1 MVQHSHNS
9 CVCFS
14 NGQKTTGE
22 IESLLFSP
30 RQLCRPSNAWLLA
43 TRASKRPH
51 SVSRTRLVSL
61 QSVFLFFL
69 PNDLSSATFLIS
81 VFCACNRGYVPT
93 VFDPYYAN
101 VVVDG
106 KPIDLGIR
114 DTAGQEDYP
123 RLRPLSY
130 PQTDV
135 FIFCF
140 SLAQPTTCLFSHSN
154 ASLDIAH
161 SSPCCAQWTVSP
173 KCGIQR

>member
-1 MVQHSHNS
+1 MQTVKCLVVGDKS
-9 CVCFS
+9 V
-14 NGQKTTGE
+14 QKTAFCLTYTTGLPPKCVFVL
-22 IESLLFSP
+22 S
-30 RQLCRPSNAWLLA
+30 
-43 TRASKRPH
+43 SKRPLLNH
-51 SVSRTRLVSL
+51 LSHHC
-61 QSVFLFFL
+61 VFLA
-69 PNDLSSATFLIS
+69 P
-81 VFCACNRGYVPT
+81 NRGYVPT

-154 ASLDIAH
+154 AYTDIVH

>member
-1 MVQHSHNS
+1 MFV
-9 CVCFS
+9 FPTD
-14 NGQKTTGE
+14 KKPRE
-22 IESLLFSP
+22 IDSLLFSP
-30 RQLCRPSNAWLLA
+30 RQAHEHHQMRGRWRQERRKDRILLDVHDWFPS
-43 TRASKRPH
+43 K
-51 SVSRTRLVSL
+51 VC
-61 QSVFLFFL
+61 VFLLSCLRSPLNHLSHHCVFL
-69 PNDLSSATFLIS
+69 VP
-81 VFCACNRGYVPT
+81 NRGYVPT
-93 VFDPYYAN
+93 IFDDYSEN

-106 KPIDLGIR
+106 KPINFGIW
-114 DTAGQEDYP
+114 DTSGHEEYQ